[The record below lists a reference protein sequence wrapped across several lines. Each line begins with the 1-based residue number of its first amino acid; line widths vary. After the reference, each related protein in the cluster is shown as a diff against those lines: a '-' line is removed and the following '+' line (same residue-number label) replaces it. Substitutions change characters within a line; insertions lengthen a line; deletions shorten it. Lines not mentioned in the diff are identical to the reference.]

1 MSGSFKC
8 GGVSSQKGRS
18 IRRCLFGAF
27 FDQGVVLKVWVLQSA
42 GYVFWG
48 PAKLGVTIV
57 EFVFASFGVIERLG
71 VSERF
76 LVIFREIRE
85 DFLSLTAAFE
95 SSGLELLVRRW
106 RDLRRIHA
114 TRGGLD
120 FGGGVIVGR
129 LGARKRV

>member
-1 MSGSFKC
+1 M
-8 GGVSSQKGRS
+8 
-18 IRRCLFGAF
+18 
-27 FDQGVVLKVWVLQSA
+27 
-42 GYVFWG
+42 
-48 PAKLGVTIV
+48 
-57 EFVFASFGVIERLG
+57 
-71 VSERF
+71 SERF